1 MRQIIIFISLL
12 LVANVG
18 SATTHALIDSANN
31 YYSNDMFEESIVTYE
46 QIIEE
51 GYESA
56 DLYYNLGNAYYKSN
70 KIAYAVVNY
79 ERSLNLN
86 PNDED
91 VAFNLR
97 MANTHVVDKI
107 DVLPEFF
114 LSSWLQR
121 LIQYFDTN
129 IWALVSMAAF
139 VVALVLLLLF
149 FLSNSVVTRKISF
162 WLGVFVLIVSVI
174 TFNFSKKQKWAV
186 ENEPEAV
193 VLTPSV
199 VVKGSPDESG
209 TQLFLIHEG
218 LKLNVIDEVGVW
230 REIKLSDGNVGWVK
244 ISDLIII

>member
-1 MRQIIIFISLL
+1 MKQLLFIISLL
-12 LVANVG
+12 LLTSVIFAKD
-18 SATTHALIDSANN
+18 HALIDSANN
-31 YYSNDMFEESIVTYE
+31 FYKNAMFEESIVAYE
-46 QIIEE
+46 KIIEE
-51 GYESA
+51 GFESA
-56 DLYYNLGNAYYKSN
+56 ELYYNIGNAYYKSN

-86 PNDED
+86 PSDED
-91 VAFNLR
+91 VIFNLR

-121 LIQYFDTN
+121 LVQFFETN
-129 IWALVSMAAF
+129 VWAIISMATF
-139 VVALVLLLLF
+139 VISLVLLLMF
-149 FLSNSVVTRKISF
+149 FLSYSLIVRKISF
-162 WLGVFVLIVSVI
+162 WIGVLIFLVSVI
-174 TFNFSKKQKWAV
+174 TFNFSKKQKWAI

-218 LKLNVIDEVGVW
+218 LKLNIIDEVGEW

-244 ISDLIII
+244 ISDLIVV